1 MAGLNFVVFIP
12 ARYASVRLPGK
23 PLCLIAGK
31 TMIRRVYEQ
40 LTQQSTDDS
49 PPLLPSPIDP
59 QPVWILTDDKRIAD
73 EVTAW
78 GGKVLM
84 TQTKHQSG
92 TERCAEGLQLLAQQG
107 IRPDIVVNIQGDEP
121 LVQTEQVNDLVS
133 LFRNPDISIATLIKP
148 ISRYD
153 ELHNPNRP
161 KVVIDPNGKAR
172 YFSRQAIPYLSNV
185 AADQWLTKH
194 TYYKHI
200 GMYAYR
206 AELLPLLA
214 QCPATALERAES
226 LEQLRWLEH
235 GYAIYTQITHYESPA
250 VDTPEDLAYIN
261 EWWRKHR

>member
-31 TMIRRVYEQ
+31 TMIWRVYEQ

-49 PPLLPSPIDP
+49 PPLLPSLIDP
-59 QPVWILTDDKRIAD
+59 QPVWVLTDDERIAD

-92 TERCAEGLQLLAQQG
+92 TERCAEGLQLLTQQG
-107 IRPDIVVNIQGDEP
+107 ISPDIVVNIQGDEP
-121 LVQTEQVNDLVS
+121 LVQPEQVNALVS
-133 LFRNPDISIATLIKP
+133 LLRNPDISIATLIKP

-172 YFSRQAIPYLSNV
+172 YFSRQAIPYLSNA
-185 AADQWLTKH
+185 AADQWLTRH

-206 AELLPLLA
+206 TDLLPLLA
-214 QCPATALERAES
+214 QCPTTALERAES

-261 EWWRKHR
+261 EWWRKYR